1 MNRDIQDERLT
12 QRLIIVADSSLYPTA
27 RGELLHPI
35 FRVRVT
41 RGWRDVDGDRTE
53 MPRVTH
59 VLFDMDDVLAVRST
73 EATCASLAASS
84 GLSAQQVME
93 RL

>member
-1 MNRDIQDERLT
+1 
-12 QRLIIVADSSLYPTA
+12 
-27 RGELLHPI
+27 
-35 FRVRVT
+35 
-41 RGWRDVDGDRTE
+41 

-93 RL
+93 RLYVCYTCTPTEIVFRDEHSSWLLISRVGIMY